1 MKINSNLKYFIEMQF
16 DNAIIYYRFKN
27 ILRNMRLKDEKTMFI
42 IAAMIFGIV
51 YFDKYR
57 FLLKNMK
64 LTLLMLNNSKSD

>member
-1 MKINSNLKYFIEMQF
+1 MK
-16 DNAIIYYRFKN
+16 
-27 ILRNMRLKDEKTMFI
+27 KTMFI

>member
-57 FLLKNMK
+57 FLLKK
-64 LTLLMLNNSKSD
+64 YETDIIDVE